1 VNEKLY
7 GLTMVTSQEDVTVFQ
22 YTVFENT
29 YFTFFQISEKRDFL
43 RFFEMTYQKV
53 VSKSLVVN
61 ASK

>member
-1 VNEKLY
+1 MNEKLY